1 MACRIYALAQQ
12 KGGVGKTTTA
22 INLGAALHE
31 RERRVLLIDLD
42 PQGALSA
49 GLGLDPLALD
59 RTVYDVLRSARSD
72 LASAIRQTDSGCDL
86 APANIDL
93 AAAEIELVSEPG
105 REQIL
110 KGKLEGV
117 TDRYDYILID
127 CPPSLSLL
135 TLNALTAARGVIIP
149 VQTQYFALRGMDLLF
164 ATVEKVQA
172 RLNRKL
178 KVTGILPTMFDAR
191 TTHGREVLEELR
203 ETYGA
208 QLFETVI
215 PLTVKL
221 ADSTMAGKPI
231 MSFHKQSP
239 AAAAYRALAEEV
251 EKREH

>member
-1 MACRIYALAQQ
+1 MACRVYALAQQ

-22 INLGAALHE
+22 INLGAALKE
-31 RERRVLLIDLD
+31 RGRRVLLVDLD

-59 RTVYDVLRSARSD
+59 RTIYDVLRNARAD
-72 LASAIRQTDSGCDL
+72 LTSAIRSTEAGLDL

-110 KGKLEGV
+110 KGKLAPVG
-117 TDRYDYILID
+117 DAYDYILID

-135 TLNALTAARGVIIP
+135 TLNALTAAGGVIIP

-164 ATVEKVQA
+164 NTVEKVRA
-172 RLNRKL
+172 RLNPKL
-178 KVTGILPTMFDAR
+178 KITGILPTMYDAR
-191 TTHGREVLEELR
+191 TTHAREVLEELR
-203 ETYGA
+203 ETYGKQVFNTA
-208 QLFETVI
+208 I
-215 PLTVKL
+215 PHTIKL
-221 ADSTMAGKPI
+221 ADSTMAGESI
-231 MSFHKQSP
+231 LSFHQQSP

-251 EKREH
+251 EKRVS

>member
-22 INLGAALHE
+22 INLGAALQE
-31 RERRVLLIDLD
+31 RGRRVLLIDLD

-72 LASAIRQTDSGCDL
+72 LAGAIRQTDSGCDL

-110 KGKLEGV
+110 KGKLEGI

>member
-22 INLGAALHE
+22 INLGAALKE
-31 RERRVLLIDLD
+31 RGRRVLLIDLD

-59 RTVYDVLRSARSD
+59 RTIYDVLRSSRSD
-72 LASAIRQTDSGCDL
+72 LAGVIRQTDSGCDL

-110 KGKLEGV
+110 KGKLEG
-117 TDRYDYILID
+117 TAAEYDYVLID

-164 ATVEKVQA
+164 GTVEKVQA
-172 RLNRKL
+172 RLNQKL
-178 KVTGILPTMFDAR
+178 KITGILPTMFDAR

-208 QLFETVI
+208 QLFEAVI

-221 ADSTMAGKPI
+221 ADSVMAGKSI
-231 MSFHKQSP
+231 ISFHQQSP

>member
-1 MACRIYALAQQ
+1 MACRIFALAQQ

-22 INLGAALHE
+22 INLGATLRE
-31 RERRVLLIDLD
+31 RGRRVLLLDLD

-49 GLGLDPLALD
+49 GLGLDPLSLD
-59 RTVYDVLRSARSD
+59 RTIYDVLRSARLDIVSVV
-72 LASAIRQTDSGCDL
+72 RETDSGCDL
-86 APANIDL
+86 VPANIDL

-110 KGKLEGV
+110 KGKMESIAGK
-117 TDRYDYILID
+117 YDYILID

-135 TLNALTAARGVIIP
+135 TLNALTAAHNLIIP

-164 ATVEKVQA
+164 STVEKVRA
-172 RLNRKL
+172 RLNPKL
-178 KVTGILPTMFDAR
+178 KIAGILPTMYDSR
-191 TTHGREVLEELR
+191 TTHGKEVLEELR

-221 ADSTMAGKPI
+221 ADSAMAGQSI
-231 MSFHKQSP
+231 ISFHQQSP
-239 AAAAYRALAEEV
+239 AAAAYRALALEV
-251 EKREH
+251 EKRVH

>member
-72 LASAIRQTDSGCDL
+72 LAGAIRQTDSGCDL

>member
-22 INLGAALHE
+22 INLGATLRE
-31 RERRVLLIDLD
+31 RGRRVLLLDLD

-49 GLGLDPLALD
+49 GLGLDPLSLD
-59 RTVYDVLRSARSD
+59 RTIYDVLRSARSD
-72 LASAIRQTDSGCDL
+72 LAGVIQQTDSGCDL
-86 APANIDL
+86 VPANIDL

-117 TDRYDYILID
+117 TAKYDYILID

-135 TLNALTAARGVIIP
+135 TLNALTAAHGVIIP

-164 ATVEKVQA
+164 STVEKVRT
-172 RLNRKL
+172 RLNPKL
-178 KVTGILPTMFDAR
+178 IIVGILPTMYDAR

-203 ETYGA
+203 ETYET

-221 ADSTMAGKPI
+221 ADSAMAGKSI
-231 MSFHKQSP
+231 ISFHQQSP

-251 EKREH
+251 EKRVH